1 MDGGV
6 VVIYK
11 AEAFGVGGAECGGSC
26 GEGGEEGAGGAPA
39 VIPRMRSLT
48 PGDGCTNGGLANK
61 GITEPT
67 LTGQL
72 IINYM
77 YLGGRV
83 YVRVTFRG

>member
-11 AEAFGVGGAECGGSC
+11 AEAFDVGGAECGGSC
-26 GEGGEEGAGGAPA
+26 GEGGRTGGGPA

-72 IINYM
+72 IINYV
-77 YLGGRV
+77 YLGARV